1 MTGPKSFSVELTQGV
16 LGDVR
21 AIKAYVE
28 EQLLASAAACRMVEG
43 ILAAADALPTTPHRN
58 RVLATTSSGHDV
70 RLARSGNCGLL
81 YLVVGDAVRVF
92 AVMCSA
98 RDIDSRLSALLGRM

>member
-1 MTGPKSFSVELTQGV
+1 
-16 LGDVR
+16 
-21 AIKAYVE
+21 
-28 EQLLASAAACRMVEG
+28 MVEG
-43 ILAAADALPTTPHRN
+43 ILAAADALSTMLCN

-98 RDIDSRLSALLGRM
+98 RDIDPRLSTLLGRM